1 MPLTTIP
8 IIDTQTRTATIA
20 ISTSLSAAIA
30 LPPGWYPAAIL
41 MPAAWTA
48 ADLTFQLSLDGTTFA
63 DLYDDAGT
71 EVTAKAAAARYI
83 TLDPLEFRTAR
94 AIKLRSGTAASAV
107 NQEAARTLILVLRPT
122 Q

>member
-1 MPLTTIP
+1 MCIRDSP

-63 DLYDDAGT
+63 DLYDEAGF
-71 EVTAKAAAARYI
+71 I
-83 TLDPLEFRTAR
+83 GRTAQ
-94 AIKLRSGTAASAV
+94 T
-107 NQEAARTLILVLRPT
+107 VLLSSR
-122 Q
+122 